1 MFLQLQVDWTKID
14 DVYDELN
21 KGSDKVIRYVL
32 DCDKG
37 FWSIISGIIIDLS
50 VWLNVSQNKS
60 LWWRGK
66 SHL

>member
-21 KGSDKVIRYVL
+21 KGSDKVVRYVL

-37 FWSIISGIIIDLS
+37 F
-50 VWLNVSQNKS
+50 
-60 LWWRGK
+60 
-66 SHL
+66 